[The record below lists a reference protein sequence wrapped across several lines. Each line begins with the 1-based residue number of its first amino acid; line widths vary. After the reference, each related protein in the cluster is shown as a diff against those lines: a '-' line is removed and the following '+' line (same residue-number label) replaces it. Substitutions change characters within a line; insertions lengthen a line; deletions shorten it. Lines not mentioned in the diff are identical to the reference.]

1 MRKLIN
7 LVLFIS
13 ILCICSCAT
22 DERELTASISG
33 YVTDFTNANT
43 PIAGASVAINSKGL
57 TKTTGSDGRYE
68 FRDVEPGTYTI
79 QVAANGFQT
88 TTKQTSVYAGE
99 ETILDFQLIPA
110 SQNVEVYPQ
119 MLSFGPQNDKLSFSI
134 KNKSTRSLQYSI
146 TDYPSY
152 LSVSPSSGQVSAMGT
167 QAVVVNV
174 NRDVLMEDV
183 ACQLLVNI
191 GGDSYPVNINI
202 NTQEVS
208 QKVSVTP
215 SLLDF
220 GTNYSE
226 LQFTI
231 KNIGTAGDLSWNIS
245 TPTKSY
251 VSVVPST
258 GVTSMGKSTQVTVK
272 IDRDKMTEDLQSF
285 ILVNIP
291 GGSVSVQIVGKKD
304 SSAGGDDGDTSEGE
318 IAVKSNLLAYYTFDE
333 ENMFDSY
340 ENQMHGQLYNNPTF
354 IDDTPNGKGKA
365 LFLNSTKE
373 QYANIPYKPFAGRTA
388 FTINIWIK
396 DFGNGYIYSSK
407 EVDGGYV
414 APSLFA
420 SENGIFQF
428 RVSSLSY
435 GSSVNYTY
443 KYSMMQD
450 GKWHMLTVVAKS
462 DKMIDLYV
470 DGLKVDTGGYT
481 VVMHADGT
489 GIRFGGASSMKIDNV
504 RFYGTNLTSDEIL
517 EIYNSEK

>member
-1 MRKLIN
+1 MNRILNFALLI
-7 LVLFIS
+7 S
-13 ILCICSCAT
+13 MLCFYSCAK
-22 DERELTASISG
+22 DEVELTASISG
-33 YVTDFTNANT
+33 YVTDYASANT
-43 PIAGASVAINSKGL
+43 PIAGASVTINSKGL
-57 TKTTGSDGRYE
+57 TKTTGSDGRYK
-68 FRDVEPGTYTI
+68 FRDVESGTYTI
-79 QVAANGFQT
+79 QVTADGYQT
-88 TTKQTSVYAGE
+88 TTKQTTVYAGE
-99 ETILDFQLIPA
+99 DINLDFQLTPA
-110 SQNVEVYPQ
+110 SQNVEVTPQ
-119 MLSFGPQNDKLSFSI
+119 MLSFGPQNDKLSFTI
-134 KNKSTRSLQYSI
+134 KNKGTQSMQYSI

-152 LSVSPSSGQVSAMGT
+152 ITVSPSSGQVAAMGT
-167 QAVVVNV
+167 QTVSVNV
-174 NRDVLMEDV
+174 DRDALTEDV
-183 ACQLLVNI
+183 ACQLIVNI
-191 GGDSYPVNINI
+191 GNDSYPINI
-202 NTQEVS
+202 SVNSQEVS
-208 QKVSVTP
+208 QKMSVTP

-272 IDRDKMTEDLQSF
+272 VDRDKMTEDLQSF
-285 ILVNIP
+285 IIVNIP
-291 GGSVSVQIVGKKD
+291 GGSASVQIVGKKD
-304 SSAGGDDGDTSEGE
+304 SSDGGDDETGDGE
-318 IAVKSNLLAYYTFDE
+318 IVVKSNLLAYYTFDE
-333 ENMFDSY
+333 GNMFDSY
-340 ENQMHGQLYNNPTF
+340 ENQMHGQLYNEPTF
-354 IDDTPNGKGKA
+354 IDDTPSGKGKA
-365 LFLNSTKE
+365 LFLNSTKD

-388 FTINIWIK
+388 FTINLWIK

-407 EVDGGYV
+407 NVNGGYV

-435 GSSVNYTY
+435 DNSVNYTY

-462 DKMIDLYV
+462 DKMVDLYV